1 MTQLIEGNG
10 ISQFKALIKE
20 VGYNKD
26 VDIEFATV
34 TAAPPDL
41 RIKIDNMPL
50 ELDADDLV
58 ICEHLTEHTR
68 KATISGGT
76 IAQTTT
82 QAGDPPHTHQITSFT
97 LKDADIKFEAAL
109 AVGDRVIVASNE
121 AAQVYVILD
130 RIGGV

>member
-1 MTQLIEGNG
+1 MTQLIEGSG
-10 ISQFKALIKE
+10 ISQFKALIQTL
-20 VGYNKD
+20 GYNKD

-34 TAAPPDL
+34 TAAPPNL
-41 RIKIDNMPL
+41 RIKIDNMPV

-76 IAQTTT
+76 VEIDG
-82 QAGDPPHTHQITSFT
+82 QAASFT
-97 LKDADIKFEAAL
+97 VTDADIKVGAAL
-109 AVGDRVIVASNE
+109 ATGDRVIVASNE
-121 AAQVYVILD
+121 TAQVYVILD

>member
-1 MTQLIEGNG
+1 MTQLIEGSG
-10 ISQFKALIKE
+10 ISQFKALIQTL
-20 VGYNKD
+20 GYNKD

-34 TAAPPDL
+34 MTAPPNL
-41 RIKIDNMPL
+41 RIKIDNMPV

-68 KATISGGT
+68 KATIDGGT
-76 IAQTTT
+76 EV
-82 QAGDPPHTHQITSFT
+82 
-97 LKDADIKFEAAL
+97 DIVYGAAL

-121 AAQVYVILD
+121 TAQVYVILD

>member
-1 MTQLIEGNG
+1 LTQLIEGSG
-10 ISQFKALIKE
+10 ISQFKAL
-20 VGYNKD
+20 VQTLGYNKD

-34 TAAPPDL
+34 TAAPPNL
-41 RIKIDNMPL
+41 RIKIDNMPV
-50 ELDADDLV
+50 ELDVDDLV

-76 IAQTTT
+76 IALTTT
-82 QAGDPPHTHQITSFT
+82 SAGDPSHTHQITSFEVT
-97 LKDADIKFEAAL
+97 DADVKFGTAL

-121 AAQVYVILD
+121 TAQVYVILD